1 MTVALTNIKLQ
12 NYVIYTYL
20 LKILKGKIILKGQ
33 KSVHFFQKLYNLVHV
48 SQYFHV
54 SFPYFLTFSILN
66 ITPYLKLYKT
76 KVHKK
81 SKKKIEKVK
90 QISVITGLKL
100 AINWI
105 FENISN
111 SKSFEIFILDFFF
124 ELCDAFFK
132 TGKIYQKKFD
142 YYKQCLDTRFF
153 IK

>member
-1 MTVALTNIKLQ
+1 MNVPISNLKFQ
-12 NYVIYTYL
+12 NHIIYMYL
-20 LKILKGKIILKGQ
+20 LKIIKGKIILKGQ
-33 KSVHFFQKLYNLVHV
+33 KSVYFFQKLHNLVHI
-48 SQYFHV
+48 SQYFYV

-66 ITPYLKLYKT
+66 IVPFLKLYKT

-90 QISVITGLKL
+90 QISVITGVNI
-100 AINWI
+100 AVNWI

-111 SKSFEIFILDFFF
+111 SKSFESFILDFFF